1 MTAAMTPTMV
11 MMTAVMTAALL
22 MLIDGVDGDGDR
34 GRGDGG
40 AAFIKTILAIHVMFG
55 SFKFS

>member
-1 MTAAMTPTMV
+1 MTPTMV